1 MISGP
6 AGHPLLNLKMILQF
20 ANGQTDKRTNGQT
33 DTRTDI
39 SSC

>member
-20 ANGQTDKRTNGQT
+20 ANGQTDGQT
-33 DTRTDI
+33 DLH
-39 SSC
+39 